1 MMDRSIAENLITVL
15 LPMWYASSVLA
26 RLSEY
31 SPVSSS
37 LGKTMGTTLGL
48 VTSVSLIN
56 VVIVLLYGKISNRYL
71 ERPLKN
77 Y

>member
-48 VTSVSLIN
+48 VTSVLLTK
-56 VVIVLLYGKISNRYL
+56 VAIVLLYGKISNRYL